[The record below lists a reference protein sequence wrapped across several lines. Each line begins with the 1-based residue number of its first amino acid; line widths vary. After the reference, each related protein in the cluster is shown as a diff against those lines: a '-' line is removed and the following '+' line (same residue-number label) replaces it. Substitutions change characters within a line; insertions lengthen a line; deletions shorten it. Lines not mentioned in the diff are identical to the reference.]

1 MLFTWSSLDS
11 MDNLDLIFQ
20 LWNHF
25 TQSNIVWVQSGLM
38 PAKTWHFL
46 FLQLSVSRLNCYP
59 PAYIGTILYTLSSHT
74 DNGHVW
80 CLLSPLFC
88 LFFHSHSLSH
98 YWECNAISWTGEG
111 GQIFFLPSPNEYETI
126 FTCISLPYCKKYN
139 QEIQQFN
146 LEPDNCY

>member
-88 LFFHSHSLSH
+88 LFFIATPCHTIESVMLYHELVKGGKFFFSPLPTNTKLSLHVYH
-98 YWECNAISWTGEG
+98 YRIVKNI
-111 GQIFFLPSPNEYETI
+111 IRR
-126 FTCISLPYCKKYN
+126 YN
-139 QEIQQFN
+139 N
-146 LEPDNCY
+146 LI